1 MATDGG
7 WTRRSPSAL
16 PLTQRRSRQAT
27 REPLEHLIT
36 RGTKADLDAAD
47 PAWLKAPPPDDGA
60 FEWYSQ
66 FGDASKVMR
75 GRDELLQ
82 MVIELRATS
91 TAPAAGGLN
100 AAAWFDEWV
109 ELPHPYLGLRSP
121 SEVLC
126 TAEGLEAAKVVL
138 RSLQSGAY
146 KPGPVP
152 GPSRADAP
160 PASFGS
166 RLRRIVQWR

>member
-1 MATDGG
+1 
-7 WTRRSPSAL
+7 
-16 PLTQRRSRQAT
+16 
-27 REPLEHLIT
+27 
-36 RGTKADLDAAD
+36 
-47 PAWLKAPPPDDGA
+47 
-60 FEWYSQ
+60 
-66 FGDASKVMR
+66 
-75 GRDELLQ
+75 

-138 RSLQSGAY
+138 RSLQTGAY
-146 KPGPVP
+146 KPEPVP
-152 GPSRADAP
+152 GPSRVEAP

>member
-1 MATDGG
+1 MES
-7 WTRRSPSAL
+7 RRSGEATRSLQSPV
-16 PLTQRRSRQAT
+16 RRTRQAT
-27 REPLEHLIT
+27 RELLEYLIT
-36 RGTKADLDAAD
+36 RGTEADLDAAD

-91 TAPAAGGLN
+91 TAPAAGMLN

-138 RSLQSGAY
+138 RSLQSGTY
-146 KPGPVP
+146 EPGSIV
-152 GPSRADAP
+152 GASQVEAP
-160 PASFGS
+160 PANFGS
-166 RLRRIVQWR
+166 RLRRVVQWR

>member
-1 MATDGG
+1 
-7 WTRRSPSAL
+7 L
-16 PLTQRRSRQAT
+16 
-27 REPLEHLIT
+27 LEYLIT
-36 RGTKADLDAAD
+36 CGTEADLDTAD
-47 PAWLKAPPPDDGA
+47 AAWLKAPPPDDGA

-66 FGDASKVMR
+66 FGDATKVMR

-91 TAPAAGGLN
+91 TAPAAALLN

-138 RSLQSGAY
+138 RSLQSGEDR
-146 KPGPVP
+146 PGSMPRV
-152 GPSRADAP
+152 SRVEETHVSLGA
-160 PASFGS
+160 
-166 RLRRIVQWR
+166 RLRRILQWR

>member
-1 MATDGG
+1 
-7 WTRRSPSAL
+7 L
-16 PLTQRRSRQAT
+16 PLSRRRSRQAT
-27 REPLEHLIT
+27 REFLEYLIT
-36 RGTKADLDAAD
+36 CGTEADLDTAD
-47 PAWLKAPPPDDGA
+47 PAWLKAPPADDGA

-91 TAPAAGGLN
+91 TAPAAAVLN

-138 RSLQSGAY
+138 RSLQSGVY
-146 KPGPVP
+146 KPGSVAGASLVEAAPVSL
-152 GPSRADAP
+152 GT
-160 PASFGS
+160 
-166 RLRRIVQWR
+166 RLRRILQWR

>member
-7 WTRRSPSAL
+7 FTRHSPSAL
-16 PLTQRRSRQAT
+16 PLSQRRSRQAT
-27 REPLEHLIT
+27 RELLEYLIT
-36 RGTKADLDAAD
+36 CGTEADLDAAD
-47 PAWLKAPPPDDGA
+47 PEWLKAPPPDDGA

-82 MVIELRATS
+82 MVIKLRETS

-146 KPGPVP
+146 KPGSAP
-152 GPSRADAP
+152 G
-160 PASFGS
+160 ASQVEGTQGS
-166 RLRRIVQWR
+166 IGARLRRIVQWR

>member
-1 MATDGG
+1 
-7 WTRRSPSAL
+7 L
-16 PLTQRRSRQAT
+16 PLSRRRSRQAT
-27 REPLEHLIT
+27 RELLEYLIT
-36 RGTKADLDAAD
+36 CGTEADLDTAD
-47 PAWLKAPPPDDGA
+47 AAWLKAPPPDDGA

-66 FGDASKVMR
+66 FGDATKVMR

-91 TAPAAGGLN
+91 TAPAAALLN

-138 RSLQSGAY
+138 RSLQSGVC
-146 KPGPVP
+146 KPGSLPGTSQVEGSPVSI
-152 GPSRADAP
+152 GT
-160 PASFGS
+160 
-166 RLRRIVQWR
+166 RLRRILQWR